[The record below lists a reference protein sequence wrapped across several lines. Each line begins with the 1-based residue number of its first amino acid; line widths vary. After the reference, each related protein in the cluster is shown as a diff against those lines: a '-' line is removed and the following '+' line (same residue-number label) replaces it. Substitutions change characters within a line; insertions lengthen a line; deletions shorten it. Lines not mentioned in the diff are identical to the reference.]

1 MKNNC
6 FRRLII
12 VRSFCP
18 QAAKTPESDNDNK
31 REANETN
38 NGQRLTED
46 AFWLQW
52 LKQQGKQPDGQFY
65 PSESGS
71 PSAHPNEN
79 TNGYA
84 IEKSPLAEEFIAK
97 WQKQQGLD

>member
-46 AFWLQW
+46 AFWL
-52 LKQQGKQPDGQFY
+52 
-65 PSESGS
+65 
-71 PSAHPNEN
+71 
-79 TNGYA
+79 
-84 IEKSPLAEEFIAK
+84 
-97 WQKQQGLD
+97 